1 MPRHATSHSFL
12 PRLAAA
18 AFVAAAAGVAGT
30 ALGAP
35 NSCSPLAAALAS
47 KSRLAA
53 GATQSTS
60 TSALAGLPVRIE
72 FADGSF
78 ERPAFIETAPGVV
91 EARARG
97 CLLRGRIQNS
107 VSTSFELEVDSRADA
122 VRAIVLGGR
131 PNQIA
136 FDAGSGEL
144 CGETPGSSLGAPA
157 SMRIGNGRFELL
169 EPVRIATASAAGDLF
184 ATLLVEF
191 TAPIGLGGRASWTI
205 DTDEI
210 R

>member
-1 MPRHATSHSFL
+1 MPRHATSRPLL
-12 PRLAAA
+12 PRLAAFA
-18 AFVAAAAGVAGT
+18 LAAAAAGVSGT

-35 NSCSPLAAALAS
+35 NSCSPLAAALAG

-60 TSALAGLPVRIE
+60 TAALAGLPVRIE

-78 ERPAFIETAPGVV
+78 ERPTFVETAPGVV
-91 EARARG
+91 EARVRG
-97 CLLRGRIQNS
+97 CVLRGRIQNS
-107 VSTSFELEVDSRADA
+107 VSTSFEIEVSASA

-136 FDAGSGEL
+136 FDAGSGEP
-144 CGETPGSSLGAPA
+144 CGDTPGSSLGAPA
-157 SMRIGNGRFELL
+157 AIRVGNGRFELL
-169 EPVRIATASAAGDLF
+169 EPVRIDAAPAAGDLF
-184 ATLLVEF
+184 ATLLVDFAE
-191 TAPIGLGGRASWTI
+191 TIGPGGRASWTI

>member
-1 MPRHATSHSFL
+1 MPRRSTSRSFL
-12 PRLAAA
+12 TRLAATA
-18 AFVAAAAGVAGT
+18 LVAAAAGVAGP

-35 NSCSPLAAALAS
+35 NSCSPLAAALAG

-53 GATQSTS
+53 SATQSTS
-60 TSALAGLPVRIE
+60 TAALAGLPVRIE

-78 ERPAFIETAPGVV
+78 ERPAFVETAPGVV

-107 VSTSFELEVDSRADA
+107 VSTSFELEVDSPGGA

-131 PNQIA
+131 PNAIA

-157 SMRIGNGRFELL
+157 AMRTGNGRFEML
-169 EPVRIATASAAGDLF
+169 EPVRIGSASAAGDLF
-184 ATLLVEF
+184 
-191 TAPIGLGGRASWTI
+191 
-205 DTDEI
+205 
-210 R
+210 